1 MDLYLYIIY
10 YSIFIMLEEFI
21 FILFYISGFGFSDYL
36 VNYLNLKGNKLLL
49 YYFIILLIGL
59 YLLYELRYKQSK
71 IYLI

>member
-1 MDLYLYIIY
+1 
-10 YSIFIMLEEFI
+10 MLEEFI

-36 VNYLNLKGNKLLL
+36 VSYLNLKGNKLLL
-49 YYFIILLIGL
+49 YYVIILLIGL

>member
-1 MDLYLYIIY
+1 
-10 YSIFIMLEEFI
+10 MLEEFI

-36 VNYLNLKGNKLLL
+36 VKYLNLKGNKLLL

>member
-1 MDLYLYIIY
+1 
-10 YSIFIMLEEFI
+10 MLEEYI

-36 VNYLNLKGNKLLL
+36 VKYLNLTGNKLLL

>member
-1 MDLYLYIIY
+1 
-10 YSIFIMLEEFI
+10 MLEDFI

-36 VNYLNLKGNKLLL
+36 VDYLNLKGNKLLL

>member
-1 MDLYLYIIY
+1 
-10 YSIFIMLEEFI
+10 MLEEFI
-21 FILFYISGFGFSDYL
+21 FILFYISGLGFSDYL
-36 VNYLNLKGNKLLL
+36 LKFLNIKGNKLLL